1 MSTPDTLT
9 TAELL
14 EARELLDSW
23 DARTRRAYLL
33 GTRVG
38 RQQTVD
44 ALDAYTAE
52 NVARFVNHGLGTPP
66 WVARPI
72 AGHDYPLTD
81 AQRVAMFPQRQESTI
96 EVRRAA

>member
-1 MSTPDTLT
+1 MIESDTLA

-14 EARELLDSW
+14 EARDLLDSPN
-23 DARTRRAYLL
+23 ARIRRAYLL

-38 RQQTVD
+38 RQQTLD
-44 ALDAYTAE
+44 ALDAHTAH
-52 NVARFVNHGLGTPP
+52 NVERFLNDTLGTPP

-81 AQRVAMFPQRQESTI
+81 AQRRDMFPPLAT
-96 EVRRAA
+96 AA